1 MEHFFKRL
9 CVSFVL
15 ILISILFSSCA
26 ALMDG
31 EGNFKLF
38 QSNKAQEALQIR
50 NQFLLASVFFA
61 GNGSVS
67 KTIGKNGGTIENQ
80 AFSLNIPKD
89 ALSQD
94 LVVTMRVEEMKG
106 TDIPGMTPVASK
118 LVLEPEGTTFA
129 KPVTLTTKYDSKAV
143 QSQIQNELTQIY
155 YYNPVTKE
163 WEQQKTSVDA
173 IAGKLSTELS
183 HFSIYAALHVNIEMI
198 VARVITDS
206 AAIRM
211 AAIQFRNYL
220 DDINQLSNRNRF
232 YSLFSRT
239 FLPFLNIVK
248 VEYAPGTDPL
258 RLAFPLDDFDQDG
271 AANIIDSYP
280 YDPTN
285 NNDTT
290 APQIVSGTPNTNVLP
305 LQPGNFFTVTFN
317 EPVNELTVIHSGFI
331 SRDQNLYAPLKFVS
345 ISLDRKIVTYKNEF
359 TLDSDANYALYVNG
373 VTDEIGNLENGY
385 RLVTSFHTVDIISP
399 MVTSIEPEG
408 QDVNP
413 NITEFK
419 IHFSEPMDPAT
430 IKGFGLVGYGDPE
443 IIFASL
449 SPDQKTAN
457 FTFNPSKP
465 LRSDSAY
472 LLVSSSEA
480 KDTSGNLLAVLTKQ
494 FFLITQDTEAPY
506 IRLILPEGE
515 RVDPSITSFRID
527 FSEALNASSAQNKF
541 ILRAKLSGSIIAI
554 NSVDYDDTNRRVNVQ
569 IPSNLLIEK
578 TEYELE
584 ILPGIQDSFGNAM
597 TTGKLHL
604 FRTADVTPPQ
614 VTSVSPD
621 HERDVFYFSGI
632 NIKIKFNDV
641 MDRNSLEFNPLRLE
655 NLSDGGIQY
664 VILTS
669 YDPVI
674 GEAIYHLTPDQVLSD
689 KEYEYTI
696 PSGIRNIDGIA
707 SVITTVSRFF
717 TTADKLTPSLPKIN
731 SVNLVNC
738 PNNAKLDVNF
748 SRLIDFDNVNSNP
761 PAYLKLNLRIPELY
775 RYERQTSSICSWRT
789 VERRIENPDF
799 RACLN
804 LSAVIP
810 YGYLC
815 ILIPQQISV
824 YDSVPVYCTVPDVAM
839 TYATKD
845 IRVQF
850 EKGTLNRKAAVY
862 KYNANIK
869 KGFFD
874 IQWTNAAIQD
884 GKIVTSTS
892 YYCPNYGGP
901 LNITRCDYSPSAV
914 YQLEIS
920 DPWKVRGKFFD
931 VDNQEFIFN
940 DNLTIRTN
948 QKLLNP
954 ISDECVE

>member
-1 MEHFFKRL
+1 MEHFFKRV
-9 CVSFVL
+9 CVSFTL
-15 ILISILFSSCA
+15 IATSIVFSSCA
-26 ALMDG
+26 AFMDG
-31 EGNFKLF
+31 DGNFSLF
-38 QSNKAQEALQIR
+38 QSNKAQDALQLR
-50 NQFLLASVFFA
+50 NQFLMASVFFS

-94 LVVTMRVEEMKG
+94 VVITMRVEEMKG
-106 TDIPGMTPVASK
+106 TDVPGMTPVASK
-118 LVLEPEGTTFA
+118 LILEPEGTSFA
-129 KPVTLTTKYDSKAV
+129 KPVTLTTKYDPKSV

-155 YYNPVTKE
+155 YFNPANKE
-163 WEQQKTSVDA
+163 WEQQKTNVDA
-173 IAGKLSTELS
+173 IAGKLTTELN

-198 VARVITDS
+198 VARIITDS
-206 AAIRM
+206 ASIRM
-211 AAIQFRNYL
+211 AAVQFRNYL

-239 FLPFLNIVK
+239 FIPFLNIVK
-248 VEYAPGTDPL
+248 AEYAPGTDPL
-258 RLAFPLDDFDQDG
+258 RLSFPFDDFDQDG
-271 AANIIDSYP
+271 AANIIDSFP

-285 NNDTT
+285 NNDTVG
-290 APQIVSGTPNTNVLP
+290 PQIVSGTPNTNVLP

-317 EPVNELTVIHSGFI
+317 EPVNELTVIHSGFV

-399 MVTSIEPEG
+399 RVTSIEPEG

-430 IKGFGLVGYGDPE
+430 IKGFGLVGLGDPE
-443 IIFASL
+443 IIFSSL
-449 SPDQKTAN
+449 SADQKTAT
-457 FTFNPSKP
+457 FSFNPSKP
-465 LRSDSAY
+465 LRSDAAY
-472 LLVSSSEA
+472 LLVSSAEA
-480 KDTSGNLLAVLTKQ
+480 KDTSGNFLAVLSKQ
-494 FFLITQDTEAPY
+494 YFLITQDTEAPFV
-506 IRLILPEGE
+506 RLILPEGE
-515 RVDPSITSFRID
+515 RVDPTITSFRVD
-527 FSEALNASSAQNKF
+527 FSEALNGSSAQNKF
-541 ILRAKLSGSIIAI
+541 VLRAKQSGTLVSI
-554 NSVDYDDTNRRVNVQ
+554 NSVVYDDPNRRININ
-569 IPSNLLIEK
+569 IPSNSLIEK

-584 ILPGIQDSFGNAM
+584 ILPGIQDSFGNVM
-597 TTGKLHL
+597 TTGKVHP
-604 FRTADVTPPQ
+604 FRTTDVTPPQ

-621 HERDVFYFSGI
+621 QERDVFYFSGI

-655 NLSDGGIQY
+655 NLSDGGLQY

-674 GEAIYHLTPDQVLSD
+674 GEAIYHLNPDQVLSD
-689 KEYEYTI
+689 KEYEYTV

-707 SVITTVSRFF
+707 SVTTTASRFF
-717 TTADKLTPSLPKIN
+717 TTADRLTPSLPKIN
-731 SVNLVNC
+731 NVNLVNC
-738 PNNAKLDVNF
+738 PNNAKVNINF
-748 SRLIDFDNVNSNP
+748 SRLMDFENVNSNP
-761 PAYLKLNLRIPELY
+761 PAYLRLNLKIPELIKY
-775 RYERQTSSICSWRT
+775 DRQTSAICSWRT

-799 RACLN
+799 RTCLN
-804 LSAVIP
+804 LSVVIP
-810 YGYLC
+810 YGFLC
-815 ILIPQQISV
+815 ILIPAQISV
-824 YDSVPVYCTVPDVAM
+824 FDSVPVYCTVPDVAM
-839 TYATKD
+839 SYTNKD
-845 IRVQF
+845 IRLQF
-850 EKGTLNRKAAVY
+850 DKGSLNRKAAVY

-869 KGFFD
+869 KGVFET
-874 IQWTNAAIQD
+874 QWTNAPVQD

-901 LNITRCDYSPSAV
+901 LNITRCDYSPNAV

-931 VDNQEFIFN
+931 VDNQEFLFY
-940 DNLTIRTN
+940 DYLTIRTN
-948 QKLLNP
+948 QKLLSP

>member
-1 MEHFFKRL
+1 
-9 CVSFVL
+9 
-15 ILISILFSSCA
+15 
-26 ALMDG
+26 
-31 EGNFKLF
+31 
-38 QSNKAQEALQIR
+38 
-50 NQFLLASVFFA
+50 
-61 GNGSVS
+61 
-67 KTIGKNGGTIENQ
+67 
-80 AFSLNIPKD
+80 
-89 ALSQD
+89 
-94 LVVTMRVEEMKG
+94 MRVEEMKG

-118 LVLEPEGTTFA
+118 LILEPEGTSFS
-129 KPVTLTTKYDSKAV
+129 KPVTLTTKYDPKSV

-155 YYNPVTKE
+155 YFNPATKE

-173 IAGKLSTELS
+173 IAGKLSTELN

-211 AAIQFRNYL
+211 ATVQFRNYL
-220 DDINQLSNRNRF
+220 NDINQLSNRNRF
-232 YSLFSRT
+232 YSLFART
-239 FLPFLNIVK
+239 FLPFMNIVK

-271 AANIIDSYP
+271 APNIIDSFP

-285 NNDTT
+285 NNDTI

-305 LQPGNFFTVTFN
+305 LQPGNLFTVTFN

-331 SRDQNLYAPLKFVS
+331 SRDQNLYVPLRFVS

-443 IIFASL
+443 IIFSSL

-494 FFLITQDTEAPY
+494 FFLITEDTEAPY

-515 RVDPSITSFRID
+515 RVDPTVTSFRVD
-527 FSEALNASSAQNKF
+527 FSEALNSSSIQNKF
-541 ILRAKLSGSIIAI
+541 ILRAKQSGSLIAI
-554 NSVDYDDTNRRVNVQ
+554 NSVDYDNANLRVNVHF
-569 IPSNLLIEK
+569 PANSLVEK

-584 ILPGIQDSFGNAM
+584 ILPGIQDRFGNAM
-597 TTGKLHL
+597 TTGKLHP
-604 FRTADVTPPQ
+604 FRTTDVTPPL

-632 NIKIKFNDV
+632 NIKVKFSDV
-641 MDRNSLEFNPLRLE
+641 MDRNSLEFNSLRLE
-655 NLSDGGIQY
+655 NLSDGGSQY
-664 VILTS
+664 VNLTS

-674 GEAIYHLTPDQVLSD
+674 GEAIYHLNPDQVLSD

-707 SVITTVSRFF
+707 SVTTAASRFF
-717 TTADKLTPSLPKIN
+717 TTADRLTPSLPRIN
-731 SVNLVNC
+731 NVNLVNC
-738 PNNAKLDVNF
+738 PNNAKVNLNF
-748 SRLIDFDNVNSNP
+748 SRLMDFDNVNSNP

-775 RYERQTSSICSWRT
+775 KYDRQTSAICSWRT

-799 RACLN
+799 RNCLN

-824 YDSVPVYCTVPDVAM
+824 YDSVPVYCTVPDVAL
-839 TYATKD
+839 TYTNKD
-845 IRVQF
+845 IRIQF
-850 EKGTLNRKAAVY
+850 DKGALNRKAAVY
-862 KYNANIK
+862 KYNANLK
-869 KGFFD
+869 KAVFD
-874 IQWTNAAIQD
+874 TQWTNASVQD

-892 YYCPNYGGP
+892 FYCPNYGGP

-914 YQLEIS
+914 YQMEVS
-920 DPWKVRGKFFD
+920 DPWSVRGKFFD
-931 VDNQEFIFN
+931 VDNQELIFS

>member
-1 MEHFFKRL
+1 MEHFFKRV
-9 CVSFVL
+9 CVSFTL
-15 ILISILFSSCA
+15 ILSSFLLSSCA
-26 ALMDG
+26 AFMDG

-38 QSNKAQEALQIR
+38 QSNKAQEALQFR

-94 LVVTMRVEEMKG
+94 VVITMRVEEMKG

-118 LVLEPEGTTFA
+118 LVLEPEGTSFA
-129 KPVTLTTKYDSKAV
+129 KPVTLTTKYDPKTV

-155 YYNPVTKE
+155 YYNPSTKD

-173 IAGKLSTELS
+173 IAGRLTTELN

-220 DDINQLSNRNRF
+220 DDINQISNRNRF

-248 VEYAPGTDPL
+248 AEYAPGTDPL
-258 RLAFPLDDFDQDG
+258 RLSFPLDDFDQDG
-271 AANIIDSYP
+271 APNFIDSFP

-305 LQPGNFFTVTFN
+305 LQPGNLFTVTFS

-345 ISLDRKIVTYKNEF
+345 VSLDRKIVTYKNEF

-419 IHFSEPMDPAT
+419 IHFSEPMNAAT
-430 IKGFGLVGYGDPE
+430 IKGFALVGLGEPE
-443 IIFASL
+443 IIFSSL
-449 SPDQKTAN
+449 SADQKTAS

-465 LRSDSAY
+465 LRSDAAY

-480 KDTSGNLLAVLTKQ
+480 RDTSGNLLAVLSKQ
-494 FFLITQDTEAPY
+494 HFLITQDTEAPY

-515 RVDPSITSFRID
+515 RVDPTITSFRID
-527 FSEALNASSAQNKF
+527 FSESLNASSVQNKF
-541 ILRAKLSGSIIAI
+541 VLRVKQSGSLITI
-554 NSVDYDDTNRRVNVQ
+554 NSVDYDDATRRVNLQ
-569 IPSNLLIEK
+569 IPTNSLIEK

-584 ILPGIQDSFGNAM
+584 VLPGIQDSFGNAM
-597 TTGKLHL
+597 TTGKIHP
-604 FRTADVTPPQ
+604 FRTTDVTPPL

-621 HERDVFYFSGI
+621 HERDLFYFSGI
-632 NIKIKFNDV
+632 NIKIKFSDV

-655 NLSDGGIQY
+655 NLSDGGVQF

-674 GEAIYHLTPDQVLSD
+674 GEAIYYLNADQVLSD
-689 KEYEYTI
+689 KEYEYTV

-707 SVITTVSRFF
+707 SVATASSRFF

-731 SVNLVNC
+731 NVNLVSC
-738 PNNAKLDVNF
+738 PNQAKLNINF
-748 SRLIDFDNVNSNP
+748 SRLMDFENVNSNP
-761 PAYLKLNLRIPELY
+761 PAYLRLNLRIPELY
-775 RYERQTSSICSWRT
+775 RYERQTNSICSWNT

-799 RACLN
+799 RTCLN

-810 YGYLC
+810 YGFLC

-839 TYATKD
+839 TYTNKD
-845 IRVQF
+845 IRIQF
-850 EKGTLNRKAAVY
+850 DKGTLNRKAAVY

-869 KGFFD
+869 KGIFD
-874 IQWTNAAIQD
+874 TQWTNAPVQD

-901 LNITRCDYSPSAV
+901 SNIARCEYSPNAV
-914 YQLEIS
+914 YIMEIS
-920 DPWKVRGKFFD
+920 DPWRVRGKFFD

-940 DNLTIRTN
+940 DNLTVRTN
-948 QKLLNP
+948 QKLLSP
-954 ISDECVE
+954 ISNECVE